1 VTLQIDTAWALSVF
15 LLSVR
20 LGTMLALTPLFS
32 SAAIP
37 ALPRVLLVLMLSA
50 LLAPA
55 APPPLAEGFGLG
67 ALVMATVSEAALG
80 AILAFGI
87 FAALAAFTLAG
98 KLLDI
103 QIGFGVG
110 SIFDPVHRR
119 QSAVIATGFDMLA
132 VVVFFAMEGHHAL
145 LRGFAY
151 SLQKVPPGAW
161 LPSLPLEAVSKQF
174 GVMFTFGMVL
184 IAPVVFCVFLTEIG
198 LAILSRL
205 MPQVHI
211 FFVGMPV
218 RVFIGLALLVLTMPY
233 LGPVMGR
240 IFMSIFTYWE
250 AVLG

>member
-1 VTLQIDTAWALSVF
+1 MTLEVDPAWALSVF
-15 LLSVR
+15 LLSIR
-20 LGTMLALTPLFS
+20 LGALLALTPVLA
-32 SAAIP
+32 SAAVP
-37 ALPRVLLVLMLSA
+37 AAPRVLLVLMLSA

-55 APPPLAEGFGLG
+55 TPAPLPQGLG
-67 ALVMATVSEAALG
+67 ALLAAVAAEVLLG
-80 AILAFGI
+80 GLLAFGL
-87 FAALAAFTLAG
+87 FAAFAAFSVAG

-110 SIFDPVHRR
+110 SLFDPVNRR

-132 VVVFFAMEGHHAL
+132 VVAFFAMDGHHAL
-145 LRGFAY
+145 MRGVAY
-151 SLQKVPPGAW
+151 SLQKVPPGAL
-161 LPSLPLEAVSKQF
+161 LPAFPLEAIAAQF
-174 GVMFTFGMVL
+174 GLMFVFGIAL
-184 IAPVVFCVFLTEIG
+184 IAPVVFCVFLTELG

-218 RVFIGLALLVLTMPY
+218 RIFVGLAVLALSMPY

-240 IFMSIFTYWE
+240 VYTSIFTYWE